1 MNTADPYARVT
12 FANYSQE
19 TQTIEKTLCPTWDET
34 LIYDDI
40 EIFSNHEEINANPP
54 IITIE
59 IFDSDD
65 FVIRKMFYLIFYT
78 LVFCII

>member
-1 MNTADPYARVT
+1 MNAADPYARII
-12 FANYSQE
+12 FANHSQE

-54 IITIE
+54 IVTIE

-65 FVIRKMFYLIFYT
+65 FVIRNVFIQYLYASLDKF
-78 LVFCII
+78 